1 MDAGDWLFGENSAW
15 GGFWGNKQK
24 RLEEEAAQGQMDAA
38 IEQKRLA
45 AEKLARQQQLGAE
58 ETELNN
64 AMQAAWENIK
74 NDYKGNKDF
83 AKNTLGAQFDNAQNN
98 LTGSYNKLM
107 RNQAL
112 NAQKRGLLNSSAFD
126 QTLQTANKT
135 EGEDRQKLNQAL
147 TEQAYAK
154 ATGEIAKNFQGKL
167 ANLNTKRR
175 QAGIEGQ
182 IQGEMIGAM
191 LQDAA
196 SKNAM
201 AQALGPSGF
210 EQFMDVVKTVGPI
223 AAKAAGIGF

>member
-15 GGFWGNKQK
+15 GGFWGDKQK
-24 RLEEEAAQGQMDAA
+24 RLEEEAAQAQIDAVN
-38 IEQKRLA
+38 EQKRLN

-58 ETELNN
+58 EMDLNN
-64 AMQAAWENIK
+64 AIQAAWEGIK

-126 QTLQTANKT
+126 QTLKSANKT
-135 EGEDRQKLNQAL
+135 EGEDREKLNQQL
-147 TEQAYAK
+147 TESAYSR
-154 ATGEIAKNFQGKL
+154 ATGDIAKNFQGKVN
-167 ANLNTKRR
+167 NLNTKRR

-182 IQGEMIGAM
+182 IQNDMISAIM
-191 LQDAA
+191 NDAA
-196 SKNAM
+196 AKSNY

-210 EQFMDVVKTVGPI
+210 EQFMTFAKDIGPLL
-223 AAKAAGIGF
+223 AKSQGMGG